1 MEKYKW
7 ITSIEDEDGEPL
19 VIGNEKFYYSA
30 FWTDIHAEK
39 DKQHIQNGNDVR
51 VANYVLNEL
60 GIPCIRAFADDT
72 AEDTD
77 SEPIGWKIYW
87 A

>member
-19 VIGNEKFYYSA
+19 VVGREKFYYSA
-30 FWTDIHAEK
+30 FWQDMHDEK
-39 DKQHIQNGNDVR
+39 EKLGIKDGDDVR
-51 VANYVLNEL
+51 AAVYVLNRL
-60 GIPCIRAFADDT
+60 GIPAIRAFADDT
-72 AEDTD
+72 AEDSD
-77 SEPIGWKIYW
+77 GEPVGWKVFW